1 METTARQNLFTRD
14 DTFFGI
20 CQGLGEDL
28 GVSPDLFRVAMIP
41 ALFFFPVQ
49 TLAVYFGAG
58 AVVLISRLV
67 FPVRGRNAKKAERRL
82 AAETDAS
89 GSELRECVAEAAED
103 ALDLAA

>member
-58 AVVLISRLV
+58 AVVLSSRLA
-67 FPVRGRNAKKAERRL
+67 FPVLGRKAKKAGR
-82 AAETDAS
+82 APTTKTGA
-89 GSELRECVAEAAED
+89 GSELREYVMEAAED